1 MVTRPGTNRARRAL
15 TSFKRR
21 TPLTIT
27 PRRQRG
33 GDAAC
38 SCRYSSR
45 LLVCVW
51 PRMSRALLL
60 SRPWSWT
67 TSWVARRHSTAKCR
81 AASQASSA
89 TTSRTATASSTLLTQ
104 LTHAHA
110 RTHAHTHA
118 RHRCVIRQSVSWLI
132 AKFHYTG
139 PTGPDHTVSWLS
151 LAECVLVA

>member
-1 MVTRPGTNRARRAL
+1 LAGYIPRWYTRPKMVTHPSTNRARRAL

-67 TSWVARRHSTAKCR
+67 TSSVARRHSTAKCR

-89 TTSRTATASSTLLTQ
+89 TTSRRATASSTSLTQ
-104 LTHAHA
+104 LTHAH
-110 RTHAHTHA
+110 THTHTHTHPFNGPLSGNNVTSSSAYA
-118 RHRCVIRQSVSWLI
+118 RSMQ
-132 AKFHYTG
+132 A
-139 PTGPDHTVSWLS
+139 
-151 LAECVLVA
+151 